1 MKVNKMKSA
10 RAVIVVLTLAGLA
23 VSNGACSRTPEEI
36 RIGVL
41 VPLTGGAASYGENA
55 RKGAELALKEFSSSH
70 PDLQIRLVV
79 EDSRGEAAVGL
90 TAANKLID
98 LDRVVAIVG
107 CVTSGVT
114 LAVAPQLNKSK
125 VPIVSPGGSSPNL
138 TAAGDYVFRTWPSDV
153 FEADAMAR
161 HVASRGFTK
170 LAILRIN
177 NEYGAAMEAAIRQKL
192 QEVAPGGISIVSA
205 EVFEQGARE
214 MRTQAL
220 RIRGVAPDAIYFIGF
235 PEAAVVFARSYA
247 EAGLKVPV
255 LATSGFEDPQVPR
268 DSGGVLNGTVY
279 TKPQSDSPTVEAFR
293 AAYQRQYGQQP
304 GVVSDTAYD
313 AAKLVLNAIAATAA
327 AGEPV
332 NGEAIQRALLRVKN
346 YAGASGTLS
355 FDANGDVVKPVGL
368 FELREGQYGPSA
380 R

>member
-1 MKVNKMKSA
+1 
-10 RAVIVVLTLAGLA
+10 
-23 VSNGACSRTPEEI
+23 
-36 RIGVL
+36 

-70 PDLQIRLVV
+70 PNLRVKLIV

-90 TAANKLID
+90 TAANKLVD

-114 LAVAPQLNKSK
+114 LAVAPQLNRSK

-138 TAAGDYVFRTWPSDV
+138 TTAGDYVFRTWPSDV

-161 HVASRGFTK
+161 HVVSRRVSK

-192 QEVAPGGISIVSA
+192 QEVAPSGVNIVGA

-214 MRTQAL
+214 MRAQVL
-220 RIRGVAPDAIYFIGF
+220 RIRGVQPDAIYFVGF

-247 EAGLKVPV
+247 EAGLRVPV

-279 TKPQSDSPTVEAFR
+279 TKPQSDSPVVEAFR
-293 AAYQRQYGQQP
+293 TAYQREYGQEP

-313 AAKLVLNAIAATAA
+313 AAKLVLDAISAMVAARQ
-327 AGEPV
+327 PV
-332 NGEAIQRALLRVKN
+332 SGEAIQQALLKVKD
-346 YAGASGTLS
+346 YAGASGALS
-355 FDANGDVVKPVGL
+355 FDANGDVVKPVAL
-368 FELREGQYGPSA
+368 FELREGKYEPSA